1 MGVERRGLFLG
12 ATGFERGVS
21 RLEEGVVV
29 LVVGGGYDEE
39 VVFEAQFRPYMTLV
53 ALGDVDVRGRREPVG
68 GRRLSGAQESD
79 HGRGD
84 PDDGAADPL

>member
-1 MGVERRGLFLG
+1 MGVERLGLFLG

-21 RLEEGVVV
+21 GLEEGVVV

-39 VVFEAQFRPYMTLV
+39 VVLEPQFRPYMTLV

-68 GRRLSGAQESD
+68 GHAAVRRSGKRSR
-79 HGRGD
+79 RGD